1 MFKQESAALVSAL
14 IDSTF
19 TARNYRFRG
28 RYVPTRLIEG
38 LENHVRYGIK
48 TDSPLVK
55 ALLENDLKGAMLWAI
70 DEDVLKGLPAAMS
83 WLYQEAPHLSW
94 GSPEK
99 VSAWVKA
106 GGIGGKR

>member
-28 RYVPTRLIEG
+28 RYVPNRLIEG
-38 LENHVRYGIK
+38 LENHVRHGIK
-48 TDSPLVK
+48 SDNPLVK
-55 ALLENDLKGAMLWAI
+55 ALLENDLKTAMLWAI
-70 DEDVLKGLPAAMS
+70 DEEVLKGLPTAMS
-83 WLYQEAPHLSW
+83 WLYQEAPALCW

-99 VSAWVKA
+99 VAAWCKS
-106 GGIGGKR
+106 GGVSGPR